1 MRGRGLSITPASPS
15 PWKGRKQFAIAR
27 NSPSLVGGGSRR
39 VAACLALVLLF
50 LITPSCGKKGD
61 PFLPQKS
68 INARVVDL
76 KGAWQAG
83 YIELTGSVQSPSGQ
97 ESTVAGS
104 RIQYA
109 VYPVA
114 EAPCDGCPIEYQG
127 VHTYGPEVVRKDRFL
142 CRIPGAL
149 KGNLYYFEVQLL
161 GAKGALGPPSDRAK
175 VVVE

>member
-1 MRGRGLSITPASPS
+1 MRGLRL
-15 PWKGRKQFAIAR
+15 
-27 NSPSLVGGGSRR
+27 
-39 VAACLALVLLF
+39 ACLALVLLF

-61 PFLPQKS
+61 PFLPQKTTS
-68 INARVVDL
+68 ARVLDL
-76 KGAWQAG
+76 KGAWKDG
-83 YIELTGSVQSPSGQ
+83 YIELTGGVQDPSGQ
-97 ESTVAGS
+97 ELTVTGS

-127 VHTYGPEVVRKDRFL
+127 FYTYGPEVVREGRFL

-161 GAKGALGPPSDRAK
+161 GAKGVLGPPSDRAK